1 MNLHEGK
8 LFWPTTHDGQKFNS
22 LDKDIECD
30 ITIVGGGM
38 SGMLCAYFLSSE
50 GYKVTLIEKN
60 EIAEGSSSANTGLLQ
75 YSSDIMLHKLA
86 EQIGEHDA
94 FLFYDMCLK
103 AMDSLLNLP
112 ESLRKES
119 DLIARNSLYLAS
131 DKEGCI
137 DLKNEYEM
145 LKNYN
150 FPVELIDSEKLM
162 KDYNVKADL
171 ALITK
176 RDAEINPYK
185 FIYAL
190 AKQSEQ
196 YDLEIYENTQALEI
210 NYGESKHRVKT
221 ENGNIETKVII
232 LATGYE
238 GDKYNVIKKGELNR
252 TFAIATEPLDSF
264 PWNDQSMIW
273 ETATPY
279 LYARMTADNRIIA
292 GGLDQ
297 ETDELVKDQNF
308 ILNKGKKILE
318 QLSEYVPGLDTKVE
332 FVWEAVFGESSD
344 ELPFIGEDPEQ
355 ERLYYCLGFGGNGTV
370 YSMAGAKII
379 TDLLQNRKNPYSE
392 IVKLDR

>member
-8 LFWPTTHDGQKFNS
+8 LFWPTTHKGQKFNR
-22 LDKDIECD
+22 LDKDIKCD

-50 GYKVTLIEKN
+50 GYKVILIEKN

-103 AMDSLLNLP
+103 AMESLLNLP
-112 ESLRKES
+112 KTLRTDS

-131 DKEGCI
+131 NKEGAV
-137 DLKNEYEM
+137 DLKKEYEM
-145 LKNYN
+145 LKDYN

-162 KDYNVKADL
+162 KEYNVKADL

-176 RDAEINPYK
+176 KDAEINPYK

-196 YDLEIYENTQALEI
+196 YGLEIYENTQALEI
-210 NYGESKHRVKT
+210 TYGDNVHEVKT
-221 ENGNIETKVII
+221 ENGKIKTKVII

-264 PWNDQSMIW
+264 PWKDQSMIW

-297 ETDELVKDQNF
+297 ETDDLVKDENF

-318 QLSEYVPGLDTKVE
+318 QLREYVPGLDTNVE

-344 ELPFIGEDPEQ
+344 ELPFIGEDPKQ

-379 TDLLQNRKNPYSE
+379 TDLLKNRKNPYSE

>member
-1 MNLHEGK
+1 MNLHEGN
-8 LFWPTTHDGQKFNS
+8 LFWPTTHQGQKFIN
-22 LDKDIECD
+22 LGKDRECD

-50 GYKVTLIEKN
+50 GYKVILIEKN

-86 EQIGEHDA
+86 EKIGEHDA

-112 ESLRKES
+112 KSLRTES

-131 DKEGCI
+131 DKDRSI

-150 FPVELIDSEKLM
+150 FPVELIDSEQLM
-162 KDYNVKADL
+162 REYNVKADS

-190 AKQSEQ
+190 ARHSEK
-196 YDLEIYENTQALEI
+196 YNLEIYENTPSLEI
-210 NYGESKHRVKT
+210 NYGEEMHEIIT
-221 ENGNIETKVII
+221 ENGKIKTKAII

-238 GDKYNVIKKGELNR
+238 GDKYNVIKKGTLNR
-252 TFAIATEPLDSF
+252 TFAIATKPLNSL

-292 GGLDQ
+292 GGLDHST
-297 ETDELVKDQNF
+297 EDLVRDENF

-318 QLSEYVPGLDTKVE
+318 QLCEYVPGLDTQVA
-332 FVWEAVFGESSD
+332 FAWEAVFGESSD
-344 ELPFIGEDPEQ
+344 ELPFIGEDPKQ
-355 ERLYYCLGFGGNGTV
+355 NRLYYCLGFGGNGTV

-379 TDLLQNRKNPYSE
+379 TDLLLKRDNPYSQ
-392 IVKLDR
+392 IVKIDR

>member
-8 LFWPTTHDGQKFNS
+8 LFWPTTHKGQKFNR
-22 LDKDIECD
+22 LDKDVECD

-50 GYKVTLIEKN
+50 GYKVILIEKN

-103 AMDSLLNLP
+103 AMESLLNLP
-112 ESLRKES
+112 KTLRTDS

-131 DKEGCI
+131 NKEGAV
-137 DLKNEYEM
+137 DLKKEYEM
-145 LKNYN
+145 LKDYN

-162 KDYNVKADL
+162 KEYNVKADL

-176 RDAEINPYK
+176 KDAEINPYK

-196 YDLEIYENTQALEI
+196 YGLEIYENTQALEI
-210 NYGESKHRVKT
+210 TYGDNVHEVKT
-221 ENGNIETKVII
+221 ENGKIKTKVII

-238 GDKYNVIKKGELNR
+238 GDKYNNIKKGELNR

-264 PWNDQSMIW
+264 PWKDQSMIW

-297 ETDELVKDQNF
+297 ETDDLVK
-308 ILNKGKKILE
+308 
-318 QLSEYVPGLDTKVE
+318 
-332 FVWEAVFGESSD
+332 EAVFGESSD
-344 ELPFIGEDPEQ
+344 ELPFIGEDPKQ

-379 TDLLQNRKNPYSE
+379 TDLLKNRKNPYSE